1 MDAGSSD
8 SPLAEARYHTRSSIF
23 LAAVLRAGTMQAA
36 AKVRNMF
43 LTGTMAESSLLPLV
57 GMKVDLFR
65 GALLLEGKV
74 V

>member
-1 MDAGSSD
+1 
-8 SPLAEARYHTRSSIF
+8 
-23 LAAVLRAGTMQAA
+23 
-36 AKVRNMF
+36 MF